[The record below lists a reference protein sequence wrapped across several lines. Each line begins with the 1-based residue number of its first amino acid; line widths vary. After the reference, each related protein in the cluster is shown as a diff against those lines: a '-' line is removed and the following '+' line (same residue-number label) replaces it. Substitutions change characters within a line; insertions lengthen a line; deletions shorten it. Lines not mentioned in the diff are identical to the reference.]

1 MDVFRVKHILGNPD
15 VNMYKKL
22 KTSSLFNLLQEAAS
36 EHCLQLGFGSEYT
49 INRGFLWVITR
60 QKAEFIS
67 LPSYEDEITIETWP
81 GPTRHVIYP
90 RYYRV
95 LDRAGN
101 VLINASSIWTL
112 IDADTRS
119 VAGYDRHGIRLDGLV
134 TGNEISLPRAPEQ
147 IPFSR
152 EQEFVVPY
160 SYLDLNGH
168 MNNTRYF
175 DLAEDIISSPA
186 AGDSL
191 KALTVEYSNE
201 VLLNE
206 TIKLK
211 IGQDGKRYYIC
222 GDTDKHIF
230 KLFLDYSSML

>member
-1 MDVFRVKHILGNPD
+1 MDVFRRRHILGNSD

-36 EHCLQLGFGSEYT
+36 EHCLQLGFGSEFT
-49 INRGFLWVITR
+49 MDRGFLWVITR

-67 LPSYEDEITIETWP
+67 LPSYEDEIIIETWP

-90 RYYRV
+90 RYYRI
-95 LDRAGN
+95 LDKSGN
-101 VLINASSIWTL
+101 VLINASSVWTL
-112 IDADTRS
+112 IDAKTRS
-119 VAGYDRHGIRLDGLV
+119 VAGYDRHGIRLEGTV
-134 TGNEISLPRAPEQ
+134 TGNEISLPRAPMQ
-147 IPFSR
+147 IPFVR

-175 DLAEDIISSPA
+175 DLAEDIISAPA
-186 AGDSL
+186 DGDSL
-191 KALTVEYSNE
+191 RALTVEYSNE
-201 VLLNE
+201 ALLNE
-206 TIKLK
+206 IINLK

-230 KLFLDYSSML
+230 KLFLDYSSQQ